1 MIGWIHQAWDKGYT
15 PWPFLKY
22 QLLKQSDW
30 LTMQSDVIG
39 WRKGYTP
46 LPYLKYQLSKQTD
59 WLTIQYVDWL
69 NSEIARPKGYTSFS
83 LFGMSTSKAIWLAD
97 YPVCFD
103 WSNSWSFWQKGYA
116 PFPYFEY
123 YVPKQSDWLTIQWV
137 VNTQSVWRKVT
148 PLYHIWNINFESNLI
163 GRPPIMLI
171 GWVAQMHDQKFTPPL
186 PYLECQ

>member
-1 MIGWIHQAWDKGYT
+1 MT
-15 PWPFLKY
+15 ERLRPFTI
-22 QLLKQSDW
+22 SEISASRVIW
-30 LTMQSDVIG
+30 LIN
-39 WRKGYTP
+39 
-46 LPYLKYQLSKQTD
+46 
-59 WLTIQYVDWL
+59 YVVCCDWL
-69 NSEIARPKGYTSFS
+69 NTSSVRQRLHPLAIFEISAF
-83 LFGMSTSKAIWLAD
+83 KAIWLVNYAECCDWLKERLHPFTIFGISAFKANWLAD
-97 YPVCFD
+97 YPVCCD

-123 YVPKQSDWLTIQWV
+123 YVPKQSDWLIIQWV

-163 GRPPIMLI
+163 GRLPIMLI